1 VGLEVGG
8 EFLVPLAGLLALAAD
23 CQVLLRGL
31 GVAVG
36 F

>member
-8 EFLVPLAGLLALAAD
+8 EFLVALAGLLALAAYGE
-23 CQVLLRGL
+23 VLLAGL